1 MRKKME
7 GRGRAR
13 VTIMR
18 EEKSEEV
25 STKSGKVMPTL
36 KEIFAAI

>member
-1 MRKKME
+1 MSNKMKE
-7 GRGRAR
+7 RGRAR
-13 VTIMR
+13 VTIIK
-18 EEKSEEV
+18 EEKNKEV